1 MAYPVS
7 EGDPAPREPLAVPPE
22 PLEIG
27 WADLV
32 ACLTESAHEK
42 VIFESAVYWPCR
54 PEEPPEEPRAL
65 PEKLPDASLEDLG
78 EYLLPDW
85 PEVKTAKTQT
95 GALAASLMFHLAV
108 ILLLLG
114 FAQLTPPEV
123 DFELAAGS
131 TFLEFDMVQIAKL
144 GGGEELAP
152 DESPMPEEVSDEEAP
167 PEPEPDLTQLAPAEP
182 APAPEIE
189 PVPTLDLKPKEAPEE
204 KPKEEAKPRK
214 AAAEKEKPK
223 TAKPK
228 PPRAIGSPEAG
239 GKAGAGP
246 GNVLG
251 SVHGNS
257 AVGGGGAGG
266 SKSSGKPGWTVA
278 RRPEPRYPEASRQN
292 KEQGRVVLMVT
303 VLSSG
308 KIGSTSIAQSSGH
321 SRLDQAALSAAKGIV
336 FKPGK
341 GGAPSGTVTVRVP
354 YEFKLRNK

>member
-1 MAYPVS
+1 MACPVS
-7 EGDPAPREPLAVPPE
+7 EGDSAPREPLAVPPE

-32 ACLTESAHEK
+32 TCLTGESDHEK
-42 VIFESAVYWPCR
+42 AVFESAVYWPCR
-54 PEEPPEEPRAL
+54 PGGKPEEHPVL
-65 PEKLPDASLEDLG
+65 PEKLPDTSLEGLG
-78 EYLLPDW
+78 EYLIPDW
-85 PEVKTAKTQT
+85 PEAKTARTRT
-95 GALAASLMFHLAV
+95 GALVASLVFHLVV
-108 ILLLLG
+108 ILLLMG
-114 FAQLTPPEV
+114 FAQLAPPEV

-131 TFLEFDMVQIAKL
+131 TFLEVDMVQIAKL
-144 GGGEELAP
+144 GGGSEELAP
-152 DESPMPEEVSDEEAP
+152 DETPMPEEVSDEEAP
-167 PEPEPDLTQLAPAEP
+167 PEPDLTQLTPAEP

-204 KPKEEAKPRK
+204 KPKEEAKPKK
-214 AAAEKEKPK
+214 AAAEKAKPK

-239 GKAGAGP
+239 GKAGTGP

-266 SKSSGKPGWTVA
+266 TKSGGKPGWTVA

-308 KIGSTSIAQSSGH
+308 KIGSASIAQSSGH

-354 YEFKLRNK
+354 YEFKLRK